1 MRDHNFK
8 EKLKMIIPKTQ
19 VPALEVPLI
28 NDTNWKLNEQNPD
41 NFTLVIFYRG
51 LHCPVCKAQLES
63 LVKRLD
69 DFTERGIN
77 LIAISTDSE
86 ERAKK
91 AGDTWDIPSLP
102 IGYNLSLEK
111 AVEYGLFISKGISG
125 KEPDHFAEPG
135 LFLIRPDGTL
145 FFSSIQSMPFA
156 RPQVDDILNG
166 IDYIMKEDYP
176 PRGEVK
182 GVPQK

>member
-1 MRDHNFK
+1 
-8 EKLKMIIPKTQ
+8 MIKPTSQ
-19 VPALEVPLI
+19 VPSLEVPLI
-28 NDTNWKLNEQNPD
+28 NDTHWKLEEQRPE

-51 LHCPVCKAQLES
+51 LHCPVCKGQLES

-77 LIAISTDSE
+77 LIAISTDTE

-91 AGDTWDIPSLP
+91 AGNEWDVPSLP

-111 AVEYGLFISKGISG
+111 AVEYGLFISKGISD

-135 LFLIRPDGTL
+135 LFLIKPDGTL
-145 FFSSIQSMPFA
+145 FFSSVQSMPFA
-156 RPQVDDILNG
+156 RPQVGDLLNG
-166 IDYIMKEDYP
+166 IDYIMKEGYP
-176 PRGEVK
+176 ARGEVK
-182 GVPQK
+182 NLPH

>member
-1 MRDHNFK
+1 
-8 EKLKMIIPKTQ
+8 MIKPTSQ
-19 VPALEVPLI
+19 VPSLEVPLI
-28 NDTNWKLNEQNPD
+28 NDTHWKLEEQRPE

-51 LHCPVCKAQLES
+51 LHCPVCKGQLES

-77 LIAISTDSE
+77 LIAISTDTE

-91 AGDTWDIPSLP
+91 AGNEWDVPSLP

-111 AVEYGLFISKGISG
+111 AAEYGLFISKGISD

-135 LFLIRPDGTL
+135 LFLIEPDGTL
-145 FFSSIQSMPFA
+145 FFSSVQSMPFA
-156 RPQVDDILNG
+156 RPQVGDLLNG
-166 IDYIMKEDYP
+166 IDYIMKEGYP
-176 PRGEVK
+176 ARGEVK
-182 GVPQK
+182 NLPH

>member
-1 MRDHNFK
+1 
-8 EKLKMIIPKTQ
+8 MIIPKTQ

-28 NDTNWKLNEQNPD
+28 NSTNWKLSEQSPD
-41 NFTLVIFYRG
+41 NFTLIIFYRG
-51 LHCPVCKAQLES
+51 LHCPVCKMQLEA

-77 LIAISTDSE
+77 LIAISADSE
-86 ERAKK
+86 KRAKK
-91 AGDTWDIPSLP
+91 AGVEWDIASLP

-111 AVEYGLFISKGISG
+111 AAEYGLFISKGISD

-135 LFLIRPDGTL
+135 LFLIKPDGTL
-145 FFSSIQSMPFA
+145 FFSSVQSMPFA
-156 RPQVDDILNG
+156 RPQVGDILNG
-166 IDYIMKEDYP
+166 IDYIMKEGYP

-182 GVPQK
+182 DVLQK

>member
-1 MRDHNFK
+1 
-8 EKLKMIIPKTQ
+8 MIKPTSQ
-19 VPALEVPLI
+19 VPSLEVPLI
-28 NDTNWKLNEQNPD
+28 NDTHWKLEEQRPE

-51 LHCPVCKAQLES
+51 LHCPVCKGQLES

-77 LIAISTDSE
+77 LIAISTDTE

-91 AGDTWDIPSLP
+91 AGNEWDVPSLP
-102 IGYNLSLEK
+102 IGYDLSLEK
-111 AVEYGLFISKGISG
+111 AAEYGLFISKGISD

-145 FFSSIQSMPFA
+145 FFSSVQSMPFA
-156 RPQVDDILNG
+156 RPQVGDLLNG
-166 IDYIMKEDYP
+166 IDYIMKEGYP
-176 PRGEVK
+176 ARGEVK
-182 GVPQK
+182 NLPH